1 MGIKLRETFNTRCL
15 DMKMNMGDSMQSAN
29 DQTVSRWIRTHERE
43 MIVCPH
49 QPGLLLITRKS
60 CLKRYRAALARAF
73 ETVSEENPFHH
84 ALRKGLSL
92 CEGCEIGRRLD
103 AEGRERRAGRQ
114 EETVSSEA

>member
-15 DMKMNMGDSMQSAN
+15 DMKMNMQSAN

>member
-1 MGIKLRETFNTRCL
+1 MRGRVEKSCL
-15 DMKMNMGDSMQSAN
+15 NMKMNMGDSMGSVN

-43 MIVCPH
+43 MMVCPH
-49 QPGLLLITRKS
+49 QPGLLLITRTS

-92 CEGCEIGRRLD
+92 CEGCQIGRRLD
-103 AEGRERRAGRQ
+103 AQGREKRAARQ
-114 EETVSSEA
+114 EETLSSEA